1 MTAERCRP
9 HRESIGAYLLGG
21 LSAEEQAGLEAH
33 IEGCPDCRAE
43 AESLRQMADLLS
55 LADPERVQAPA
66 SAPPPGLADRIAG
79 QIESERRGRR
89 RTRVRWRLGWAGAAA
104 AAAATALIALV
115 LAGGGGGSGSPD
127 GSPENRVTFAS
138 VPQGVE
144 INAALEPR
152 SFGTQIRMSVHGV
165 ESGTLCRV
173 YLRRG
178 DGMKVPAG
186 TFRYRYGDES
196 AAVLSSALD
205 LSQAQAI
212 VVEAGPH
219 TYSAPLHAARS

>member
-1 MTAERCRP
+1 
-9 HRESIGAYLLGG
+9 
-21 LSAEEQAGLEAH
+21 
-33 IEGCPDCRAE
+33 
-43 AESLRQMADLLS
+43 
-55 LADPERVQAPA
+55 
-66 SAPPPGLADRIAG
+66 
-79 QIESERRGRR
+79 
-89 RTRVRWRLGWAGAAA
+89 
-104 AAAATALIALV
+104 
-115 LAGGGGGSGSPD
+115 
-127 GSPENRVTFAS
+127 
-138 VPQGVE
+138 
-144 INAALEPR
+144 
-152 SFGTQIRMSVHGV
+152 MSVHGV